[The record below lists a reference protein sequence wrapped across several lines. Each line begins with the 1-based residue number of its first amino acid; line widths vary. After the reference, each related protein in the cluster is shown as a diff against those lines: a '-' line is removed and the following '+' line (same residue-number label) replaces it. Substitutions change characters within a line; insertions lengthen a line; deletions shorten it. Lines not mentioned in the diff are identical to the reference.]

1 MSTTPPRTAHKVSG
15 VDNSQ
20 GMQHAQYV
28 EDRVPIHGCRH
39 ELVEEG
45 TGHPSRPRSLFT
57 TSQPIQNV
65 RRTVKQHIKTH
76 PKFPSTIEKTKV
88 GLREEWDRLQPSEF
102 NE

>member
-1 MSTTPPRTAHKVSG
+1 MWKTVYLFMGAGTSWWKRALGIP
-15 VDNSQ
+15 VD
-20 GMQHAQYV
+20 HA
-28 EDRVPIHGCRH
+28 
-39 ELVEEG
+39 
-45 TGHPSRPRSLFT
+45 